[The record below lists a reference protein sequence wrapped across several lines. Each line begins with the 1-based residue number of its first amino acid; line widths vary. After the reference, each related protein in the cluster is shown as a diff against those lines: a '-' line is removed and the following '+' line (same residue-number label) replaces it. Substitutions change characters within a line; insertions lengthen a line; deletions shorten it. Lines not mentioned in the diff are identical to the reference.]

1 MNINVFGRKLDCS
14 LATAFFYDKQVIVDI
29 HVIDYGSIKLLQN
42 GNTKS
47 KLNVHKMCGHHT

>member
-14 LATAFFYDKQVIVDI
+14 LATVFFYDKQVIV
-29 HVIDYGSIKLLQN
+29 
-42 GNTKS
+42 NTCNRLWLNQAITKYKS